1 MTLPQND
8 LFTDMEWN
16 ELMVVLSLSN
26 RQAQIAR
33 EIMRGRSDR
42 QIAELFGIT
51 HATVR
56 THLKQVFARLRVCDR
71 NEMILTMVRQSMAM
85 ARSQYSTK

>member
-1 MTLPQND
+1 MALPQDD
-8 LFTDMEWN
+8 LFTDTEWN
-16 ELMVVLSLSN
+16 ELVGILALSN

-42 QIAELFGIT
+42 QIAELLGIT

-56 THLKQVFARLRVCDR
+56 THLKQVFARLRVGDR

-85 ARSQYSTK
+85 ARAQGVTK